1 MQVSTVSGMSIN
13 GFIAINNELFKVNSF
28 PSATSVEAT
37 RAQEGTTAG
46 AHSNNDPVLIFNA
59 KIATQD
65 ELIEDATDVATSI
78 RVKQANVGLDADDFI
93 LIGSEFLKITAVVPD
108 TKGITTLQFA
118 DEKTVEAG
126 DGQDFKVRY
135 QYSQVRLT
143 AHDFLDIG
151 TGSKANTN
159 WPGLPL
165 SDNVP
170 SYETNES
177 RPGRVYYVSTDQD
190 GNFSVGKYFKV
201 EQSTGKATLDAS
213 AFDLSGLSS
222 LRLGSIGAQL
232 GAAINEFSTDGTL
245 SQNSDAK
252 VATQKAV
259 KTYIDQ
265 LSGVGGN
272 FSVAGNLT
280 VKGTTTS
287 INSVTLTSKDRNI
300 ELGKVAVGNFT
311 GNIAQGS
318 NQITNVS
325 DTDNIAPGVQI
336 TLDSGGGTVT
346 LGTPGI
352 VTAVSG
358 TTVTLDQ
365 TFGGSGTATGATFST
380 GGATDVTA
388 DGGGISILGTTN
400 KTFNWSNS
408 SSCWILSENMDLA
421 SGKAYH
427 INNTSV
433 LSATT
438 VLGKTIVT
446 TVGTD
451 DTSIPTSGAVSKSV
465 NNVSATAYF
474 LSAV

>member
-1 MQVSTVSGMSIN
+1 M
-13 GFIAINNELFKVNSF
+13 
-28 PSATSVEAT
+28 
-37 RAQEGTTAG
+37 
-46 AHSNNDPVLIFNA
+46 
-59 KIATQD
+59 
-65 ELIEDATDVATSI
+65 
-78 RVKQANVGLDADDFI
+78 
-93 LIGSEFLKITAVVPD
+93 
-108 TKGITTLQFA
+108 
-118 DEKTVEAG
+118 
-126 DGQDFKVRY
+126 
-135 QYSQVRLT
+135 T

-170 SYETNES
+170 SYETSEA

-232 GAAINEFSTDGTL
+232 GAAINEFSTDATL

-265 LSGVGGN
+265 LSAVGGN
-272 FSVAGNLT
+272 FSIGGNLT

-311 GNIAQGS
+311 GNIAQGA
-318 NQITNVS
+318 NTITNVS

-336 TLDSGGGTVT
+336 TLNSGGGTVT
-346 LGTPGI
+346 
-352 VTAVSG
+352 VSY
-358 TTVTLDQ
+358 THLTLP
-365 TFGGSGTATGATFST
+365 T
-380 GGATDVTA
+380 
-388 DGGGISILGTTN
+388 I
-400 KTFNWSNS
+400 
-408 SSCWILSENMDLA
+408 
-421 SGKAYH
+421 Y
-427 INNTSV
+427 SV
-433 LSATT
+433 
-438 VLGKTIVT
+438 
-446 TVGTD
+446 
-451 DTSIPTSGAVSKSV
+451 
-465 NNVSATAYF
+465 
-474 LSAV
+474 